1 MLFDT
6 SQPVSFFIQRLF
18 EVEPTSQD
26 MGVVA
31 YHCQSYPAH
40 RVFFKKRTLI

>member
-1 MLFDT
+1 MPFAALR
-6 SQPVSFFIQRLF
+6 PVCFLTQRLF

-31 YHCQSYPAH
+31 DHCQRYPAH
-40 RVFFKKRTLI
+40 RVFFKKRALI